1 MTSLC
6 TNTTPQPSNLTLSTT
21 TSISKL
27 EYPRFVVGQYHL
39 ETKKTQTSLSS
50 MDRNLDGG
58 IYGDNG
64 GGVAVGGIIG
74 GTWFAARSNTHMI
87 VRSIDRQ
94 ISLQG
99 ESSSILLKNK

>member
-1 MTSLC
+1 
-6 TNTTPQPSNLTLSTT
+6 
-21 TSISKL
+21 
-27 EYPRFVVGQYHL
+27 
-39 ETKKTQTSLSS
+39 

-87 VRSIDRQ
+87 IRS
-94 ISLQG
+94 ISLQFARRVIIKSVENNSAG
-99 ESSSILLKNK
+99 YCT